1 MEIILFRTEA
11 IIDSN
16 NLIHNLSYIKNQL
29 DDNVL
34 MMPVVKANG
43 YGHGDVEICK
53 ILSKNK
59 VDGFCVA
66 LIDEVIDLRKNNIKD
81 KILHLRMF

>member
-43 YGHGDVEICK
+43 YLTMVMLKFVKSYLK
-53 ILSKNK
+53 IRLM
-59 VDGFCVA
+59 VFV
-66 LIDEVIDLRKNNIKD
+66 
-81 KILHLRMF
+81 